1 MSASTR
7 FEIESFLGKFIQL
20 SSCGYQSS
28 LDLTASNGKICI
40 NFQTSLNIDGSFQQ
54 REKPAR
60 TRRRQRRKE
69 KLGRM
74 SSPLSDGTAC
84 NNTAS
89 VIRDALNSEIIVP
102 ESSSTTEKRYTTDV
116 HDNTV
121 NAFSY
126 KLLTGRDDVEVQCG
140 IEVTDAM
147 CKLSMKLQMLLVRL
161 NLCHLGNQYSILSIE
176 KLLNISIPPKTIYHP
191 AIINATKSFY
201 GKHPSELSSEECEK
215 FNWYLEHK
223 RNSGEPVESDI
234 IYLPSSMRN
243 CLHCDLPT

>member
-28 LDLTASNGKICI
+28 LDLTASNGKIYI

-147 CKLSMKLQMLLVRL
+147 CQVVNEVADATCQTEPLPPRKP
-161 NLCHLGNQYSILSIE
+161 ILSIE
-176 KLLNISIPPKTIYHP
+176 KLSNISIPPKTIYHP
-191 AIINATKSFY
+191 AIINATKSF
-201 GKHPSELSSEECEK
+201 
-215 FNWYLEHK
+215 
-223 RNSGEPVESDI
+223 
-234 IYLPSSMRN
+234 
-243 CLHCDLPT
+243 

>member
-1 MSASTR
+1 
-7 FEIESFLGKFIQL
+7 
-20 SSCGYQSS
+20 
-28 LDLTASNGKICI
+28 
-40 NFQTSLNIDGSFQQ
+40 
-54 REKPAR
+54 
-60 TRRRQRRKE
+60 
-69 KLGRM
+69 M

-147 CKLSMKLQMLLVRL
+147 CQVVNEVADATCQTEPLPPRKP
-161 NLCHLGNQYSILSIE
+161 ILSIE
-176 KLLNISIPPKTIYHP
+176 KLSNISIPPKTIYHP

-243 CLHCDLPT
+243 CLHCDLPS